1 MPTPQKPEKRS
12 TTQADIDAALQEW
25 NGDLESKR
33 AVAEYMQKHARDKD
47 TAAFLRTEYGDD
59 LPAFPITV
67 GSTSTDLPW
76 PKVQRRI
83 AQLIQGDRFYTQEE
97 QTAPDLSGQ
106 PITRTGDTITVGNG
120 DVSHEV
126 DVTLTD
132 EQWAFVQQAIPDSA
146 ATSLPYKVDDTV
158 YLENGIRQDEHNAS
172 LFTPERPTAENF
184 RITDDH
190 LGEGGVKIKYGFNI
204 AAIRTLKQIEAE
216 GRAATPEEQETLSRY
231 VGWGG
236 IPQTFDPNNASWAKE
251 YAELVGALT
260 AEEYEMARASTLNAH
275 YTSPTV
281 IRAIYEAVGNM
292 GFQTGNILEPAC
304 GIGNLFGLLP
314 ESMAAS
320 RLYGVELDSITGRI
334 AKQLYPN
341 ANITVAGFETTDRKD
356 FFDLAVGNV
365 PFGNY
370 KVADRA
376 YDKLGFPIH
385 DYFFAKTLDQV
396 RPGGVI
402 AFVTSRYTMDKQSP
416 EVRRYNCTARGA
428 TWGCPASQQR
438 FQGQRRDGSHHR
450 HPLSPKARPAYR
462 HRAGLGA
469 SRPDRRRHPR

>member
-1 MPTPQKPEKRS
+1 MK
-12 TTQADIDAALQEW
+12 
-25 NGDLESKR
+25 
-33 AVAEYMQKHARDKD
+33 
-47 TAAFLRTEYGDD
+47 
-59 LPAFPITV
+59 
-67 GSTSTDLPW
+67 
-76 PKVQRRI
+76 
-83 AQLIQGDRFYTQEE
+83 
-97 QTAPDLSGQ
+97 
-106 PITRTGDTITVGNG
+106 TI
-120 DVSHEV
+120 EV
-126 DVTLTD
+126 
-132 EQWAFVQQAIPDSA
+132 
-146 ATSLPYKVDDTV
+146 
-158 YLENGIRQDEHNAS
+158 
-172 LFTPERPTAENF
+172 
-184 RITDDH
+184 
-190 LGEGGVKIKYGFNI
+190 
-204 AAIRTLKQIEAE
+204 E
-216 GRAATPEEQETLSRY
+216 GRTATPKEQKTLSRY

-236 IPQTFDPNNASWAKE
+236 IPQAFDPNNAAWSKE

-304 GIGNLFGLLP
+304 GVGNFFGLLP

-365 PFGNY
+365 PFGSY
-370 KVADRA
+370 KVSDRA

-416 EVRRYNCTARGA
+416 EVRRYIAQRADLLGA
-428 TWGCPASQQR
+428 IRLPEQR
-438 FQGQRRDGSHHR
+438 FQGQCRNGSHHR
-450 HPLSPKARPAYR
+450 HPLSPKARPAHR
-462 HRAGLGA
+462 HRTGLGTF
-469 SRPDRRRHPR
+469 RPDRGRNPRQQLFCRSSRNGARNDPMGRKHVRRQDGNDL